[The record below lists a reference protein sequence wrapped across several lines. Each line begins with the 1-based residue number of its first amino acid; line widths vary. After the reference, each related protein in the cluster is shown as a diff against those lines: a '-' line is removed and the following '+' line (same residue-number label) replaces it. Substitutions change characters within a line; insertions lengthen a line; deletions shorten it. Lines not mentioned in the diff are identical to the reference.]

1 MTYDLNGNLATLADA
16 GGTTTYTWNPRNQ
29 LTSLSGP
36 GLSASFGYDALG
48 RRWTKTVNA
57 AQTDFLHDGL
67 NPVQE
72 GVLPATPAANLL
84 TGLGLD
90 EFFTRTDAAGLR
102 ALLADALGSTVALA
116 DGSGAVQT
124 EYTYAP
130 FGETSVTGAA
140 NTNPYRYT
148 GREDDGA
155 GIYYYRARYYSPG
168 LGRFLSED
176 RLSRLIPGFCS
187 PATVGR
193 LWGPPVIDT
202 YVYARNNP
210 VSFIDP
216 EGGQPRPRFQIVCP
230 SCAPSDNPDPIHC
243 TLLRQTIVNRP
254 FPDDA
259 DLPMTKAP
267 GFRQACTWLCC
278 DSRGA
283 ACNEVTTYKQ
293 CDRLPIF

>member
-1 MTYDLNGNLATLADA
+1 M
-16 GGTTTYTWNPRNQ
+16 
-29 LTSLSGP
+29 
-36 GLSASFGYDALG
+36 
-48 RRWTKTVNA
+48 NA

-155 GIYYYRARYYSPG
+155 GIYYDPGPVLLPPAGGGPRPRIACRDLSPG
-168 LGRFLSED
+168 SVRQRPSAGSGDLLSST
-176 RLSRLIPGFCS
+176 LMST
-187 PATVGR
+187 PATIPCR
-193 LWGPPVIDT
+193 SLT
-202 YVYARNNP
+202 R
-210 VSFIDP
+210 